1 MIIAQFIKARLY
13 FSDSMGPEELLRD
26 GAFWDVSQVFEEGT
40 LLKVNIHAVTEA
52 VVSLAKELILLN
64 LEWVLDR
71 ATALF
76 ETGHT
81 HEPHLL
87 GES

>member
-13 FSDSMGPEELLRD
+13 FSDSMRPEELLRD
-26 GAFWDVSQVFEEGT
+26 WAFWDVTQVFEEGT

-71 ATALF
+71 AAALF
-76 ETGHT
+76 VTGHT

>member
-1 MIIAQFIKARLY
+1 
-13 FSDSMGPEELLRD
+13 MGPEELLRD

-71 ATALF
+71 AAALF
-76 ETGHT
+76 VACHR